1 MPSPLDA
8 TQPRHLWAVF
18 PIEGNTPPKSMD
30 ELAAHLSVSADFAR
44 RLYPI
49 LVPGTTV
56 VVTEL
61 PAVRQ
66 KPMQPVLDAVAAKKR

>member
-1 MPSPLDA
+1 
-8 TQPRHLWAVF
+8 
-18 PIEGNTPPKSMD
+18 MD
-30 ELAAHLSVSADFAR
+30 ELAAHLSVPADFAR

-61 PAVRQ
+61 PAVRE
-66 KPMQPVLDAVAAKKR
+66 KPMQPVLDAVSRK